1 MLNQNFILLADSY
14 KYSHW
19 VQYPEKTESV
29 FSYIESRGGIYDTI
43 LFIGI
48 QFFVQELAKVRITQE
63 MVDEAAELLEQHGEP
78 FNRNGWEYIVNEYGG
93 RIPLLIRA
101 IPEGLVVPTKTM
113 LVNVEATDPK
123 LFWLPSWIETM
134 LLRAIWYPTTVATNS
149 FHIKKVIR
157 HFRTETG
164 SLEGLPFA
172 FHDFGARGASSSE
185 TAAIGSAANLVN
197 FLGTDTLNGV
207 RLIQQTYNC
216 NEMPGF
222 SIPASEHSTMTC
234 RGKEGEVDAFRN
246 MLQQYGKPG
255 KIFACVSDGFDIYNA
270 VENIWGGVLRQEV
283 IDSGA
288 VLVIRPDSGNPVEVC
303 TWIVKKL
310 DEKFGST
317 YNEKGYKV
325 LNNVRIIQGDG
336 VTVEVIKDV
345 LHSFTQEGYSA
356 DNIAFGQGGALLQT
370 VNRDDQKFA
379 MKCSAIQVDGKWID
393 VYKDPVTDPGKT
405 SKKGRMCTVKNVEG
419 EIYTIREED
428 VDCFQIILDTVVYS
442 CDKAHNGEIVV
453 ICPKENWNDVKRRAE
468 RANKQSSDTE
478 N

>member
-19 VQYPEKTESV
+19 VQYPENTENV
-29 FSYIESRGGIYDTI
+29 FVYAESRGGKYDHV

-48 QFFVQELAKVRITQE
+48 EIFVQQLAKVRITQE
-63 MVDEAAELLEQHGEP
+63 MVDEAAYILEHHGEP
-78 FNRNGWEYIVNEYGG
+78 FNREGWEYIVSNYDG

-101 IPEGLVVPTKTM
+101 IPEGMLVPTKTM

-149 FHIKKVIR
+149 FYIKKVIR

-164 SLEGLPFA
+164 SLGGLPFA

-207 RLIQQTYNC
+207 CLIQQTYLC
-216 NEMPGF
+216 NVMPGF

-234 RGKEGEVDAFRN
+234 RGKEGEVEAFRN
-246 MLQQYGKPG
+246 MLKQYGKPG
-255 KIFACVSDGFDIYNA
+255 KIFACVSDGFDIFNA
-270 VENIWGGVLRQEV
+270 VENIWGGVLRQEI

-288 VLVIRPDSGNPVEVC
+288 TLVVRPDSGDPVEVC

-317 YNEKGYKV
+317 VNDKGYKV

-336 VTVEVIKDV
+336 VTLEVIHDV
-345 LHSFTQEGYSA
+345 LNAFKDLGYSA

-379 MKCSAIQVDGKWID
+379 MKCSAILVDD
-393 VYKDPVTDPGKT
+393 VWHDVFKDPITDPGKK
-405 SKKGRMCTVKNVEG
+405 SKKGRLCTVQTEDG
-419 EIYTIREED
+419 SIETIREKD
-428 VDCFQIILDTVVYS
+428 LQPTQVILDQAVYS
-442 CDKAHNGEIVV
+442 CFKGENGVV
-453 ICPKENWNDVKRRAE
+453 LNCIKEDWSRVKERAE
-468 RANKQSSDTE
+468 RANAKD
-478 N
+478 